1 MCGITGIW
9 QRDHRPIERATI
21 QRMTDSLMHRGPDAG
36 ALWVSGDL
44 GLGHRR
50 LSVIDLSAH
59 AAQPIWL
66 PDRSLAMV
74 YNGEIHNYRD
84 LARQLRAA
92 GAILRAENDTEV
104 LLWSYRL
111 WGESCFERL
120 NGMWAA
126 AFWEPAKRTLVLS
139 RDRFGIKPLLYSVL
153 GSRVAF
159 ASEAKAILTAFPE
172 ERRPQRTV
180 GREFLEI
187 RLPDQDAGEAPSS
200 RTSNPYRRAT
210 SFESGRRAK
219 RCTGIGISDPAPRRR
234 ARTHPKHSWTCCVMP

>member
-66 PDRSLAMV
+66 PDLSLAMV

-84 LARQLRAA
+84 LATQLRAA

-139 RDRFGIKPLLYSVL
+139 RDRFGIKPLLYSIL

-159 ASEAKAILTAFPE
+159 GSEAKAILTAFPE
-172 ERRPQRTV
+172 ERRPQRTL
-180 GREFLEI
+180 GREFLAI
-187 RLPDQDAGEAPSS
+187 RLPDQDAGEDLLRERQIRAGGPL
-200 RTSNPYRRAT
+200 RSNPRDERNAAPALAVQT
-210 SFESGRRAK
+210 RHRDDARGRTRSILGLA
-219 RCTGIGISDPAPRRR
+219 A
-234 ARTHPKHSWTCCVMP
+234 